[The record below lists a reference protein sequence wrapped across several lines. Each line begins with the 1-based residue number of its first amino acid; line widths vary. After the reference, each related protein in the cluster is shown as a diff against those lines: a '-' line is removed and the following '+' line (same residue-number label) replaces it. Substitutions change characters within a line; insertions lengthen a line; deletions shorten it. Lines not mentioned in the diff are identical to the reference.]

1 MCTQQLL
8 ACGDIHSSLQL
19 SSFPSI
25 LFTTVSVPLRGSL
38 GQPCSHLLAPK
49 GPTLNSVTSDSS
61 LISSPALQ
69 PLILEEIFPY
79 PSNG

>member
-1 MCTQQLL
+1 MYSTIISMLCVFILL
-8 ACGDIHSSLQL
+8 YNQ
-19 SSFPSI
+19 PSI
-25 LFTTVSVPLRGSL
+25 LFATVSVPLRGSL